1 MRMNGQVYL
10 LAALLV
16 APVSF
21 AMEGDAL
28 QTLPSLETV
37 LKGVAEQAQK
47 EGETER
53 AFKQGYSYTRNK
65 LTEYRD
71 AKGELK
77 KREEKKRAYNPKL
90 ARAASTAQTSEVKPQ
105 KENSS
110 ANKKNSSREKAFEKS
125 DFAMTDDLLKRFDF
139 TIVRRE
145 SVQGRQTLVLDFKPA
160 DKDLPERNIK
170 DKFINRAAGRVW
182 VDEQD
187 YALVKADLHLT
198 ERVNVIG
205 GLVGAV
211 WKFTYNF
218 ARERTAEGLWFARA
232 VNWHLEGRELFSQRT
247 IDYREENTDVKKIW

>member
-1 MRMNGQVYL
+1 MRMKGQVYV

-16 APVSF
+16 APGSF

-28 QTLPSLETV
+28 QPLPSLETV
-37 LKGVAEQAQK
+37 LKRVAEQSQK
-47 EGETER
+47 EGDTER
-53 AFKQGYSYTRNK
+53 AFKQNYGYTRNK

-77 KREEKKRAYNPKL
+77 KREEKKRVFIPKL
-90 ARAASTAQTSEVKPQ
+90 ASVASTAQSSEANPQ
-105 KENSS
+105 KENPS
-110 ANKKNSSREKAFEKS
+110 ANKTPGSRDKVFEKG
-125 DFAMTDDLLKRFDF
+125 DFAMTDDLLNRFDF
-139 TIVRRE
+139 TIVGRE
-145 SVQGRQTLVLDFKPA
+145 LVQGRQTLVIDFKPA

-182 VDEQD
+182 IDEQD

-232 VNWHLEGRELFSQRT
+232 VNWHLEGRQLFSRRT
-247 IDYREENTDVKKIW
+247 IDYCEENTDVKKIW